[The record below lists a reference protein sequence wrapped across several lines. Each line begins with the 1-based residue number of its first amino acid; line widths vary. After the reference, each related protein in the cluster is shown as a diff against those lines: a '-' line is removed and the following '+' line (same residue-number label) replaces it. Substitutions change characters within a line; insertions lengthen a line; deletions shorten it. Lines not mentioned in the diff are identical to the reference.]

1 LRVDSEWVPLT
12 ELNKEFFALEETLKT
27 EKENKQKKEGLIF
40 NLSLTDT
47 LRLTMFG
54 TLIAIANTILRM
66 PIHMPAHT
74 SIWWMGILVLGR
86 GLIPK
91 KGAGIIMGIVSG
103 VVIVLLGD
111 KDGPLTFI
119 KFLMPGI
126 TLDIMAPVFFNK
138 LESPIVGAIC
148 GALASVAK
156 MIGNVAVGFALKLPM
171 VFLTLGLGFTAI
183 SHVIFGAIGGV
194 VATLLIKRLK
204 PRLLNWD

>member
-1 LRVDSEWVPLT
+1 M
-12 ELNKEFFALEETLKT
+12 EETQIN
-27 EKENKQKKEGLIF
+27 EKKVKQKIEGLIF

-54 TLIAIANTILRM
+54 TLIAIANNILRM
-66 PIHMPAHT
+66 PLHMPGHT

-91 KGAGIIMGIVSG
+91 KGAGITMGIVSG
-103 VVIVLLGD
+103 IVTVLLGD
-111 KDGPLTFI
+111 KDGVMVFF

-126 TLDIMAPVFFNK
+126 MLDVISPLFFNK
-138 LESPIVGAIC
+138 LESPIIGAIC
-148 GALASVAK
+148 GALASLAK
-156 MIGNVAVGFALKLPM
+156 MTANLALGVALNLPM